1 MFSSTGNQ
9 LIDFCHQVATNKIFD
24 TSIFICIVL
33 NTICLAL
40 TWYDEPDGL
49 APVLE
54 TINLVFNIIYTIEAL
69 IKFTAFQKDYF
80 NDGWNIFDLVIVLVA
95 WIGMIINSVEGLDIG
110 SSTTVLRSFRI
121 SRVFKIIRKYKN
133 LRILF

>member
-33 NTICLAL
+33 NTICLTL

-80 NDGWNIFDLVIVLVA
+80 NDGWNIFDLVIVLAA